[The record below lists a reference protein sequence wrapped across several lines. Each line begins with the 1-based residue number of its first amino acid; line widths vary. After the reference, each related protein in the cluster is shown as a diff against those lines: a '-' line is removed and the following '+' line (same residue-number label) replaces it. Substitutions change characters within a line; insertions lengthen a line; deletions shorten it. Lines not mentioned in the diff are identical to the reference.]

1 LVPLSSWIRAKVE
14 KEQKIMNLGLVN
26 EITKSQ
32 LRTDLPELR
41 PGYTVRVDVRIREGE
56 KTRIQAFEGLIIA
69 KEGGGISES
78 ILVRKISNGVGV
90 ERKFPLHSP
99 IVADITVLRKGRVR
113 RTKLFY
119 LRTRSGRSARL
130 KEIR

>member
-1 LVPLSSWIRAKVE
+1 
-14 KEQKIMNLGLVN
+14 MNLGLVN

-41 PGYTVRVDVRIREGE
+41 PGYTVRVDVRIKEGN

-69 KEGGGISES
+69 KEGGGINET

-99 IVADITVLRKGRVR
+99 IIADITVLRKGRVR

-119 LRTRSGRSARL
+119 LRSRSGRSARL

>member
-1 LVPLSSWIRAKVE
+1 
-14 KEQKIMNLGLVN
+14 MNLGLVN

>member
-1 LVPLSSWIRAKVE
+1 LVPLSSWIRAKFE

>member
-1 LVPLSSWIRAKVE
+1 
-14 KEQKIMNLGLVN
+14 MNLGLVN

-130 KEIR
+130 KDIR

>member
-1 LVPLSSWIRAKVE
+1 
-14 KEQKIMNLGLVN
+14 MNLGLVQ

-32 LRTDLPELR
+32 LKTDLPELR
-41 PGYTVRVDVRIREGE
+41 PGYTVRVDVRIKEGD
-56 KTRIQAFEGLIIA
+56 KTRIQAFEGVIIA

-99 IVADITVLRKGRVR
+99 IIADITVVRKGRVR

-119 LRTRSGRSARL
+119 LRERSGRAARL

>member
-1 LVPLSSWIRAKVE
+1 
-14 KEQKIMNLGLVN
+14 MNLGLVN

-32 LRTDLPELR
+32 LKTDLPELR
-41 PGYTVRVDVRIREGE
+41 PGYTVRVDVRIKEGD

-69 KEGGGISES
+69 KEGGGINES

-90 ERKFPLHSP
+90 ERKFPVHSP
-99 IVADITVLRKGRVR
+99 IVADIVVLRKGRVR

-119 LRTRSGRSARL
+119 LRKLSGRAARL

>member
-1 LVPLSSWIRAKVE
+1 
-14 KEQKIMNLGLVN
+14 MNLGLVN

-78 ILVRKISNGVGV
+78 ILVRKISNGVGA

>member
-1 LVPLSSWIRAKVE
+1 
-14 KEQKIMNLGLVN
+14 MNLGLLN

-32 LRTDLPELR
+32 LKTDLPELR
-41 PGYTVRVDVRIREGE
+41 TGYTVRVDVRIREGE
-56 KTRIQAFEGLIIA
+56 KTRIQAFEGIIIA
-69 KEGGGISES
+69 KEGGGINES
-78 ILVRKISNGVGV
+78 ILVRKVSNGVGV

-99 IVADITVLRKGRVR
+99 IIADIVVLRKGKVR

-119 LRTRSGRSARL
+119 LRNLSGKAARL

>member
-1 LVPLSSWIRAKVE
+1 
-14 KEQKIMNLGLVN
+14 MNLGLVN
-26 EITKSQ
+26 EITQSQ

-41 PGYTVRVDVRIREGE
+41 PGYTVRVDVRIKEGD
-56 KTRIQAFEGLIIA
+56 KTRIQAFEGIIIA
-69 KEGGGISES
+69 KEGGGITES

-119 LRTRSGRSARL
+119 LRSRSGKSARL

>member
-1 LVPLSSWIRAKVE
+1 MI
-14 KEQKIMNLGLVN
+14 LGLVN

-41 PGYTVRVDVRIREGE
+41 PGYTVRVDVRIKEGD

-69 KEGGGISES
+69 KEGGGINET

-90 ERKFPLHSP
+90 ERKFQLHSP
-99 IVADITVLRKGRVR
+99 IIADITVLRKGRVR

-119 LRTRSGRSARL
+119 LRSRSGRSARL

>member
-1 LVPLSSWIRAKVE
+1 MNQIKGMECE
-14 KEQKIMNLGLVN
+14 KMNLGLVR
-26 EITKSQ
+26 EITASQ
-32 LRTDLPELR
+32 LKKDLPEIR
-41 PGYTVRVDVRIREGE
+41 PGYTVRVDVRIKEGE
-56 KTRIQAFEGLIIA
+56 KTRIQAFEGLVIA
-69 KEGGGISES
+69 KEGSGISES

-99 IVADITVLRKGRVR
+99 VIADILVLRKGRVR

-119 LRTRSGRSARL
+119 LRGRSGKASRL

>member
-1 LVPLSSWIRAKVE
+1 
-14 KEQKIMNLGLVN
+14 MNLGLVQ

-32 LRTDLPELR
+32 LKTDLPELR
-41 PGYTVRVDVRIREGE
+41 TGYTVRVDVRIKEGD
-56 KTRIQAFEGLIIA
+56 KTRIQAFEGVIIA
-69 KEGGGISES
+69 KEGGGINES

-99 IVADITVLRKGRVR
+99 IIADITVVRKGRVR
-113 RTKLFY
+113 RSKLFY
-119 LRTRSGRSARL
+119 LRDRSGRAARL

>member
-1 LVPLSSWIRAKVE
+1 
-14 KEQKIMNLGLVN
+14 MNLGLVN

-41 PGYTVRVDVRIREGE
+41 PGYTVRVDVRIKEGD

-69 KEGGGISES
+69 KEGGGINET

-99 IVADITVLRKGRVR
+99 IIADITVLRKGRVR

-119 LRTRSGRSARL
+119 LRSRSGRSARL

>member
-1 LVPLSSWIRAKVE
+1 
-14 KEQKIMNLGLVN
+14 MNLGLVQ

-32 LRTDLPELR
+32 LKTDLPELR
-41 PGYTVRVDVRIREGE
+41 TGYTVRVDVRIKEGD
-56 KTRIQAFEGLIIA
+56 KTRIQAFEGVIIA
-69 KEGGGISES
+69 KEGGGINES

-99 IVADITVLRKGRVR
+99 IIADITVVRKGRVR

-119 LRTRSGRSARL
+119 LRERSGRAARL

>member
-1 LVPLSSWIRAKVE
+1 MNQNLKRSMK
-14 KEQKIMNLGLVN
+14 KMNLGLVN

-41 PGYTVRVDVRIREGE
+41 PGYTVRVDVRIKEGD

-69 KEGGGISES
+69 KEGGGINET

-99 IVADITVLRKGRVR
+99 IIADITVLRKGRVR

-119 LRTRSGRSARL
+119 LRSRSGRSARL